1 MFITVYGKYGPQP
14 PKNHVINTNLIQK
27 IQTYQPRFGKE
38 KYYDIWVQTDGYG
51 PQYVY
56 RVSRSEAKKLCDA
69 IGIDIVDL

>member
-27 IQTYQPRFGKE
+27 IQTYQPLFGKE

-51 PQYVY
+51 PNMFTGYQD
-56 RVSRSEAKKLCDA
+56 RRQRSFVTQL
-69 IGIDIVDL
+69 G